1 MKIVSVIPSITTLM
15 IFIVSL
21 GYSQQTVYNNSLN
34 VEYRSAI
41 ELYNQENY
49 GSAITAFDLFMKK
62 TTNTKGAIYED
73 AAYYSTVCAVKLK
86 QKDAENRV
94 EKFASDFPSSAWIPE
109 INFELGNIYFKEK
122 KYSKALNTYNGI
134 SVSKL
139 DYEQL
144 NEYYYKKGYC
154 QMKQSKF
161 DYALKSFENILNSNS
176 SYQKPASYYYAN
188 IQYQKGNYNEALIGF
203 KAIAGDSRYKKYVP
217 FYLLNIY
224 YQIGDY
230 LNVIEEGDNYIS
242 KVPRRQKG
250 NMARLMANA
259 YYNHGKYAKAYEYF
273 VIYESSTRKND
284 DPTEQYRIGYCK
296 YLREE
301 FRSAIVNLQNAT
313 KAGGAIEQSS
323 WYYLGFCY
331 LYSNQ
336 PKFAQSSFLKAFKN
350 NTNID
355 IAADALFNYMKI
367 TIQIGTDSFNDPVLI
382 IENYIDQ
389 NPSSQYIAKSYDL
402 LSQLYLSSKN
412 YPAALQSIE
421 KVNNPNQRVQT
432 VYQQLAY
439 AQGID
444 NLKKR
449 AYSDALIYF
458 EKSLKFPVNNKIE
471 SEAIFW
477 SGDAY
482 YHLKKY
488 DKASIQFNK
497 FLRSKGSSETS
508 LEVSAEYNIA
518 YCSFNSKQY
527 ERAIMDFERLLQNN
541 ITDKKMITDVY
552 LRMADCY
559 LITNNYNTAIVWF
572 NKVINNRSTSTDY
585 ALYQKALCFGS
596 QGDFNKKIS
605 TLTQL
610 INGYKSSSY
619 YDEALYD
626 LASTNL
632 ILNNQRDAIIYFD
645 KLIKEKPKSSYT
657 KKALVKM
664 GSIYYNNN
672 QYDQAVK
679 PLRKIIDTYPASLEA
694 KEALIT
700 LQNVYMDMGQVDTYI
715 NYANS
720 LDFVQVSTSE
730 QDSLNFVVGENYFV
744 SNDCENSVAALRNY
758 VEEYP
763 SGGFVLTAYN
773 YLTECL
779 ERMNNNTDALVYH
792 EKIIEFPENQFTSK
806 SLLKLARTSY
816 DEERYDKSLIYYDRL
831 SELTDSKVLLAE
843 ARDGVMK
850 SAWKTNNAKQAKYAA
865 QQLIISDKASDNQII
880 YAHYILGSIALEENK
895 LVAALN
901 EFDIVSKLSRE
912 ELGAESQY
920 NVSLIEY
927 KNNNLNSAEEEVYK
941 IPENYPGYNYWIA
954 KGFILLAD
962 IYVGRENYFQAEQ
975 TLISVI
981 DNYSG
986 EDLKEVAQGKLDRLK
1001 VMELESEEVNDNQ

>member
-21 GYSQQTVYNNSLN
+21 GYSQQTVYNSPDNQA
-34 VEYRSAI
+34 YRSAA

-49 GSAITAFDLFMKK
+49 GSAISAFDLFIKN
-62 TTNTKGAIYED
+62 TTNKKGAIYED
-73 AAYYSTVCAVKLK
+73 AAYYSAVCAVKLK
-86 QKDAENRV
+86 HKNAEKRV
-94 EKFASDFPSSAWIPE
+94 EKFASDFPSSAWIPA
-109 INFELGNIYFKEK
+109 INFELGNIYFKDK

-134 SVSKL
+134 SVIKL
-139 DYEQL
+139 DREQQ

-154 QMKQSKF
+154 QMKQSMF
-161 DYALKSFENILNSNS
+161 DSALKSFENILNSNS

-203 KAIAGDSRYKKYVP
+203 KAIAGDSRYKKHVP

-230 LNVIEEGDNYIS
+230 QNVIQEGNNYIS

-250 NMARLMANA
+250 DMARLMANA
-259 YYNHGKYAKAYEYF
+259 YYNLGKYNKAYEYF
-273 VIYESSTRKND
+273 IIYESSTRKND

-296 YLREE
+296 YIKEE
-301 FRSAIVNLQNAT
+301 FKSAIVNLQNAT
-313 KAGGAIEQSS
+313 KVGGAIEQSS

-336 PKFAQSSFLKAFKN
+336 PKFAQSSFLKAFKE
-350 NTNID
+350 NTNKD
-355 IAADALFNYMKI
+355 IAADALFNYIKI
-367 TIQIGTDSFNDPVLI
+367 TIQIGTDSFNDPILV

-389 NPSSQYIAKSYDL
+389 NPNSQYVTTSYDL

-412 YPAALQSIE
+412 YPAALKSIE
-421 KVNNPNQRVQT
+421 KVNDPNQRLQT

-439 AQGID
+439 AQGIN
-444 NLKKR
+444 NLTKR

-458 EKSLKFPVNNKIE
+458 EKSLKYPVNNKIE
-471 SEAIFW
+471 AEAIFW

-488 DKASIQFNK
+488 DKARIQFEN
-497 FLRSKGSSETS
+497 FLNSKGSSKTS
-508 LEVSAEYNIA
+508 LEVTAEYNIA
-518 YCSFNSKQY
+518 YCSFNLKQY
-527 ERAIMDFERLLQNN
+527 DSAIIKFEKLLQNN
-541 ITDKKMITDVY
+541 ITDKKLTTDIY
-552 LRMADCY
+552 LRLADCY
-559 LITNNYNTAIVWF
+559 LITKNYNTAIVWF
-572 NKVINNRSTSTDY
+572 NKVIDNRSTSTDY
-585 ALYQKALCFGS
+585 ALYQKALCYGS
-596 QGDFNKKIS
+596 QGDFNKKVS
-605 TLTQL
+605 TLTHL
-610 INGYKSSSY
+610 TNGHKKSSY

-645 KLIKEKPKSSYT
+645 KLIKEKPRSSYT

-672 QYDQAVK
+672 QYDQAIK
-679 PLRKIIDTYPASLEA
+679 SLRKIIDSYSASIEA

-730 QDSLNFVVGENYFV
+730 EDSLNFVVGENYFV

-758 VEEYP
+758 IQTYP
-763 SGGFVLTAYN
+763 SGGFVLTACN
-773 YLTECL
+773 YLTKCL
-779 ERMNNNTDALVYH
+779 ERMNNNTEALIYY
-792 EKIIEFPENQFTSK
+792 EKIIEFPDNEYTTK

-816 DEERYDKSLIYYDRL
+816 DQGIFDKSLMYYEQL

-843 ARDGVMK
+843 AHDGIMK
-850 SAWKTNNAKQAKYAA
+850 SAWKTNNKKKAKDAA
-865 QQLIISDKASDNQII
+865 QQLILSDKASDNQII
-880 YAHYILGSIALEENK
+880 YAHYILGSIALEENR
-895 LVAALN
+895 LVEALN
-901 EFDIVSKLSRE
+901 EFSTVTKFSRE
-912 ELGAESQY
+912 EIGAESQY
-920 NVSLIEY
+920 NISLIEY
-927 KNNNLNSAEEEVYK
+927 KNNNLNSAEEMVYK
-941 IPENYPGYNYWIA
+941 IPENYPEYNYWTA

-975 TLISVI
+975 TLNSVI

-986 EDLKEVAQGKLDRLK
+986 KDLKELAKDKLDRLNT
-1001 VMELESEEVNDNQ
+1001 MQLESEEVNDNQ